1 MPNEEFYVDGLS
13 FVWDEDKNRRNMLKH
28 GISFQTAA
36 YVFLDNLR
44 LEQMDQAHSTLEE
57 IRYIT
62 IGMVHDILTVVYCE
76 RSDDSDSV
84 IRLISARHATEQE
97 IRLYNNTMFGRYY

>member
-1 MPNEEFYVDGLS
+1 MPNEMFHVDDLN
-13 FVWDEDKNRRNMLKH
+13 FVWDEAKNHRNILKH

-44 LEQMDQAHSTLEE
+44 LEQVDQAHSTLDE
-57 IRYIT
+57 IRYVT

-76 RSDDSDSV
+76 RNDDTDSV
-84 IRLISARHATEQE
+84 IRLISARHATETE
-97 IRLYNNTMFGRYY
+97 IKLYNNTMFGRYY